1 MKKVLFI
8 ENQNKTEHSFIR
20 GFRVGC
26 IRAGWK
32 PAMIWIR
39 DDQAKLR
46 PAKVITQEISAE
58 NPDLIVWIMDTALP
72 IAECLQSPS
81 VKKVPKASLWFDD
94 FERAY
99 SIHVHSNAHQALSHS
114 GNLKTYIWDGYWR
127 KQFSQKFSTPCLP
140 IHLAADPIYNQPGEP
155 SHFKGFDDSVIFIGN
170 IPSLNFIEKEAEVLP
185 QPCRRLI
192 DYARVILSEASYGL
206 SPYAARD
213 EAYES
218 LPGKSKKVVEHFRED
233 VAKNI
238 LLNRLVWMLAKRE
251 TRLRILRLTAQQRQL
266 AVLSGHSDKS
276 FVKVDELSRDLKGV
290 AYPVKFISTDHV
302 APDHLGCLYH
312 IGGLHLQATD
322 PQSVEGGIPFRVF
335 ETAASA
341 RPLLSDFKPEL
352 AECFKEDHEM
362 LYYQNDQ
369 DFSDSL
375 AKALKD
381 SFRWKE
387 IGEAAHKRFL
397 KEHTWQHR
405 FEQISNRKMQ
415 EASAIV

>member
-8 ENQNKTEHSFIR
+8 ENQNKTEHSFTR

-32 PAMIWIR
+32 PSMVWIR
-39 DDQAKLR
+39 DNHDKLR
-46 PAKVITQEISAE
+46 PSKIISQEIEAE
-58 NPDLIVWIMDTALP
+58 NPNLIVWIMDTALP
-72 IAECLQSPS
+72 VAECLQSS
-81 VKKVPKASLWFDD
+81 AIKDIPKASLWFDD
-94 FERAY
+94 YERAY
-99 SIHVHSNAHQALSHS
+99 AIHVHSEAHQSLSQS

-127 KQFSQKFSTPCLP
+127 KQFSQKFSVPCSP

-155 SHFKGFDDSVIFIGN
+155 THFKGFDDSVIFIGN
-170 IPSLNFIEKEAEVLP
+170 VPSLNFIEKETEILP

-192 DYARVILSEASYGL
+192 EYARVILSEAPYGT
-206 SPYAARD
+206 SPYSARD
-213 EAYES
+213 EAFES
-218 LPGKSKKVVEHFRED
+218 LPTKSKKVVEHFRED
-233 VAKNI
+233 IAKNI

-251 TRLRILRLTAQQRQL
+251 TRIRILRLAAQQRQL
-266 AVLSGHSDKS
+266 VVLSGHSDKS

-290 AYPVKFISTDHV
+290 TRPVKFISTDHV
-302 APDHLGCLYH
+302 EPDHLGCLYH

-322 PQSVEGGIPFRVF
+322 PQSIEGGIPFRVF

-352 AECFKEDHEM
+352 AGCFQEDREM

-369 DFSDSL
+369 DFSDCL
-375 AKALKD
+375 AAAFKESA
-381 SFRWKE
+381 RWTE
-387 IGEAAHKRFL
+387 IGRAAHERFL

-405 FEQISNRKMQ
+405 FEQISSQKMQ
-415 EASAIV
+415 EASVGV

>member
-1 MKKVLFI
+1 
-8 ENQNKTEHSFIR
+8 
-20 GFRVGC
+20 
-26 IRAGWK
+26 
-32 PAMIWIR
+32 MIWIR
-39 DDQAKLR
+39 DNHDKLR
-46 PAKVITQEISAE
+46 STKTISQEIESE

-72 IAECLQSPS
+72 IAECLQSPALLRI
-81 VKKVPKASLWFDD
+81 PKASLWFDD
-94 FERAY
+94 YERAY
-99 SIHVHSNAHQALSHS
+99 AIHVHSDAHKALSQS
-114 GNLKTYIWDGYWR
+114 GNLNTYVWDGFWR
-127 KQFSQKFSTPCLP
+127 KQFAQKFSVPCLP

-155 SHFKGFDDSVIFIGN
+155 THFKGFDDSVIFIGN
-170 IPSLNFIEKEAEVLP
+170 IPSLNFIEQESNVLP

-192 DYARVILSEASYGL
+192 EYARVILSEAPYAT

-213 EAYES
+213 EAFES
-218 LPGKSKKVVEHFRED
+218 LPAKSKKVVNHFRED

-266 AVLSGHSDKS
+266 VVLSGHSDKS
-276 FVKVDELSRDLKGV
+276 FVKIDELSRDLNGV
-290 AYPVKFISTDHV
+290 PQPVKFINTDHV
-302 APDHLGCLYH
+302 ELDHLGCLYH

-322 PQSVEGGIPFRVF
+322 PQSIEGGIPFRVF

-352 AECFKEDHEM
+352 AECFEEGREM

-375 AKALKD
+375 ARALKNAP
-381 SFRWKE
+381 RWKE
-387 IGEAAHKRFL
+387 IGHAARERFL

-405 FEQISNRKMQ
+405 FEEISSRTTKETSM
-415 EASAIV
+415 AA